1 MAHIHA
7 VGVLNEEALNI
18 SLGRVDGTSA
28 LRKFGAN
35 ASVGTTR
42 EDIWSVGGVYPWPI
56 VAETVRIKA
65 GGNVADTSAGS
76 GARSVIVEGLDENWE
91 VVTETLVTAGVNA
104 SASTSVAFHRVYR
117 VTVASVGEYTGRNV
131 GVITIENTTT
141 NGVLAEIQAEYGQT
155 QMTQYTV
162 PAGKRALLFP
172 PSITVDANQPSNVR
186 ICQRRNADAL
196 IAPFSPVRIVF
207 EVDAFV
213 GSKDF
218 AEIFPTLLPAKT
230 DVWAEG
236 RAAAAT
242 ASMNIRY
249 ALMLVE
255 E

>member
-1 MAHIHA
+1 MVHINT
-7 VGVLNEEALNI
+7 VGLLNEEALNI

-28 LRKFGAN
+28 FRKFGAN
-35 ASVGTTR
+35 TSVGTAR
-42 EDIWSVGGVYPWPI
+42 EDIWSVGGVYPWPV

-65 GGNVADTSAGS
+65 GGNIADTSAGA
-76 GARSVIVEGLDENWE
+76 GARSIIIEGLDENWE
-91 VVTETLVTAGVNA
+91 VVTETLATAGVNA
-104 SASTSVAFHRVYR
+104 STSTSAAFYRVYR

-162 PAGKRALLFP
+162 PGDKKALLFP

-186 ICQRRNADAL
+186 ICQRRNADVFL
-196 IAPFSPVRIVF
+196 APFSPVRIVF
-207 EVDAFV
+207 EVDAFI

-218 AEIFPTLLPAKT
+218 TEIFPILLPGKT
-230 DVWAEG
+230 DIWAEG
-236 RAAAAT
+236 SAAAAT
-242 ASMNIRY
+242 ASINIRY

-255 E
+255 D